1 MSNSNAKKRP
11 YERTNIKEQQKIVE
25 LMSRPENCHA
35 NGHPNFYKLAK
46 PSEEGGLGIERK
58 TLRNWW
64 NKRDKLMIVPKNRND
79 FV

>member
-11 YERTNIKEQQKIVE
+11 YDRTNIKEQQKILEV
-25 LMSRPENCHA
+25 MSRPENCHA
-35 NGHPNFYKLAK
+35 NGQPNFYKLAK
-46 PSEEGGLGIERK
+46 PSEEGGLGLERK
-58 TLRNWW
+58 TVRNWW